1 MNDSFEDHMST
12 TSSRID
18 SWTAIMEFKDS
29 NHTNMSYASIE
40 QQFILAAST
49 QSLYKIG
56 LFIPYYIYPVIIPI
70 GLIGNVLTLIVLVRT
85 RGSGL
90 SCRIYM
96 ALLAIFD
103 SITLLN
109 GISGKGDV
117 YRRMMK

>member
-29 NHTNMSYASIE
+29 NHTNISYASIE